1 MKDDSSSSTLENSS
15 ALKQKIYFLE
25 KTINQIEKER
35 SEFSV
40 RATMAEEQLKS
51 FQEMM
56 NSTTGQYQKKILELN
71 KRLEANDIRFS
82 SNRRNGNDF

>member
-1 MKDDSSSSTLENSS
+1 LNTKESSSSLENSP

-25 KTINQIEKER
+25 KTISQIEKER
-35 SEFSV
+35 SELSV

-51 FQEMM
+51 FQELM

-71 KRLEANDIRFS
+71 KRV
-82 SNRRNGNDF
+82 RN